1 MSAGLSG
8 CKTAWSGNDNSDK
21 MPTRVDSNRSGRQET
36 LLLKGAGIAVCER
49 GARNAVCG
57 LPTQSKASS
66 LDQASSSRRRG
77 VSLQFLFFHASH
89 SVACHSL
96 VAR

>member
-21 MPTRVDSNRSGRQET
+21 MPTRVANKRNGRQET

-49 GARNAVCG
+49 GASILVGPSLEFSKERGEPPIFVFSCITLSG
-57 LPTQSKASS
+57 LP
-66 LDQASSSRRRG
+66 
-77 VSLQFLFFHASH
+77 FLGG
-89 SVACHSL
+89 
-96 VAR
+96 